1 MFERNEQKFWRS
13 DNFREC
19 IKYLLIEFYQ
29 CVREGVLP
37 HYFIPKFNLLSIK
50 LTREAQ
56 IELLQLFDIII
67 QSDIGILKECKT
79 LKHIWSEFLHIGENR
94 NIVLSNTKRRNI
106 LKNAECMMTNL
117 IRLDNFVVNPI
128 LKNGILTPR
137 EIISILPTVSCKTL
151 LHDFVLKRCRLNM
164 HLTSLVKRRSG
175 NKYMYQMIQN
185 VLKDKSDSHDI
196 STFKLWCVILLFM
209 QGKYPIS
216 LNIIYNVLSSIPPF
230 AIYYN
235 VGRFEI
241 FGNKQLYVDMILD
254 SDIPMTQMP
263 KKAWMFD
270 LWFLKEMAELV
281 PLGIQIELYFC
292 HSEMEVMLSPYV
304 CTYYLQ
310 FLCYHEMR
318 RYDDRDRALQ
328 HLIEAAFDRQQSGT
342 ARHSYNLAGHCLLIA
357 GQKARA
363 QFMFSMSDL
372 GGKINPPYDKYNSAV
387 WYLKN
392 FF

>member
-1 MFERNEQKFWRS
+1 
-13 DNFREC
+13 
-19 IKYLLIEFYQ
+19 
-29 CVREGVLP
+29 
-37 HYFIPKFNLLSIK
+37 
-50 LTREAQ
+50 
-56 IELLQLFDIII
+56 
-67 QSDIGILKECKT
+67 
-79 LKHIWSEFLHIGENR
+79 
-94 NIVLSNTKRRNI
+94 
-106 LKNAECMMTNL
+106 
-117 IRLDNFVVNPI
+117 
-128 LKNGILTPR
+128 
-137 EIISILPTVSCKTL
+137 
-151 LHDFVLKRCRLNM
+151 
-164 HLTSLVKRRSG
+164 
-175 NKYMYQMIQN
+175 MIQN
-185 VLKDKSDSHDI
+185 VLKDISHSHDI

-230 AIYYN
+230 AIYYS
-235 VGRFEI
+235 VGRMGI
-241 FGNKQLYVDMILD
+241 FGNKQLYVDMLLD
-254 SDIPMTQMP
+254 SDIQMTKMP

-270 LWFLKEMAELV
+270 IWFLKEMTELV

-318 RYDDRDRALQ
+318 HYGDRDRALQ
-328 HLIEAAFDRQQSGT
+328 HLIEAAFDNQQSGT

-372 GGKINPPYDKYNSAV
+372 GGKINSPYDKYNSAV